1 MRQQVVLHI
10 HGYPVKVELCYGSK
24 TARTYHYCFGMITA
38 KVKEGYPLKKLEE
51 SLNRVF
57 SEETIKKMVPDPFV
71 EGNYA
76 YILGE
81 VERVYPKIEKEAS
94 LDHLYISRGG
104 KKVFARR
111 FLLEVITERVR
122 FFERQMNLPLHE
134 VKIKK
139 LSAVLGNNNYRK
151 RILCFNER
159 LIHFSIDLI
168 DEVVIHEL
176 CHDFHQ
182 NHSALFYN
190 KVRAFCPDYKMR
202 KEKLIYGVRR

>member
-1 MRQQVVLHI
+1 
-10 HGYPVKVELCYGSK
+10 
-24 TARTYHYCFGMITA
+24 MITA
-38 KVKEGYPLKKLEE
+38 RIREGYPLKKLEE
-51 SLNRVF
+51 SLNRAF
-57 SEETIKKMVPDPFV
+57 SEETVKRMVPDPFV

-81 VERVYPKIEKEAS
+81 VERVYPKVEGDTD
-94 LDHLYISRGG
+94 LDRLSVFRRG
-104 KKVFARR
+104 KKISARR
-111 FLLEVITERVR
+111 FLLEVIEGRVR

-151 RILCFNER
+151 KTLCFNER

-176 CHDFHQ
+176 CHDFYQ
-182 NHSALFYN
+182 NHGVLFYN
-190 KVRAFCPDYKMR
+190 KVKEFCPDYKMR
-202 KEKLIYGVRR
+202 KEKLIYGVRK